1 MIEKKFIEKFQQI
14 SDSLDKQACEA
25 ALSYASSDDVM
36 YREKYLAFI
45 SVKRQLDQFARELP
59 EWCKLIQEEAT
70 TGVAVKAVQL
80 ARSQKYIGC
89 VENWGLIY
97 DLISN
102 IEAGKIKV

>member
-1 MIEKKFIEKFQQI
+1 MKAFIERFQQI

-36 YREKYLAFI
+36 YREKYLAFV

-59 EWCKLIQEEAT
+59 EWCKLIQEEAA

-80 ARSQKYIGC
+80 ARNQKYIGC
-89 VENWGLIY
+89 AEKWGLI
-97 DLISN
+97 DALISN
-102 IEAGKIKV
+102 IESGKIKI